1 MRNYRSDTP
10 ISDLSGVPKAWEDLC
25 MAGMITRKNAIASSN
40 ELYKIRDRLGV
51 SDAVVN
57 NTVDIYRK
65 AVENGLV
72 KKVAVSAV
80 IAAAMYAACKEAGI
94 IKTLNDVAIAA
105 NVNRNNIMRHYKILI
120 SGLEMDMIFLDPI
133 QCIPRIADLV
143 GAPDSIRL
151 YAIEIL
157 RKAADHQFTVGKYPM
172 ALAATAIYM
181 SYQEN
186 GHPKTQKEISEA
198 AGISRV
204 TLRKN
209 HRGIIDSIGRW
220 IGPNGHSVAG
230 FPAPLG
236 D

>member
-1 MRNYRSDTP
+1 
-10 ISDLSGVPKAWEDLC
+10 

-80 IAAAMYAACKEAGI
+80 IAAAMYAACKEARV

-143 GAPDSIRL
+143 GGTRQ
-151 YAIEIL
+151 
-157 RKAADHQFTVGKYPM
+157 H
-172 ALAATAIYM
+172 
-181 SYQEN
+181 
-186 GHPKTQKEISEA
+186 
-198 AGISRV
+198 
-204 TLRKN
+204 
-209 HRGIIDSIGRW
+209 
-220 IGPNGHSVAG
+220 
-230 FPAPLG
+230 
-236 D
+236 